1 MMLTLLFPGQGSQY
15 PGMHQKWLEYK
26 SFSSTLEEASDHL
39 KLNLSS
45 LLEEGSSEQL
55 QQTSLTQPL
64 ILTVSYGILRVL
76 KAEGVKE
83 GAVLGHSL
91 GSYTAMVASG
101 AISFKDG
108 LSITRKRGEM
118 VEELLGRDFEG
129 GLVAVMGLEEVS
141 VREIL
146 NSHPLLDITNVNAQD
161 QVVVGGKEEDI
172 TCLMVELKEKRIR
185 AVKLPVSHP
194 FHTRYLKKMVPLFA
208 EFLTGF
214 SFHTPA
220 VYYISPS
227 LAQVL
232 TEGETIKKV
241 LTQELTTPVRFTDSL
256 RKVRELGANCFL
268 EVGPRDVLSR
278 LTKRVLPE
286 VRAFSIDVEGL
297 EVLGRLGHVS

>member
-1 MMLTLLFPGQGSQY
+1 MLSLLFPGQGSQY
-15 PGMHQKWLEYK
+15 PGMHQKWMEYK
-26 SFSSTLEEASDHL
+26 TFSSTLEEAGDYL
-39 KLNLSS
+39 KLNLLS

-64 ILTVSYGILRVL
+64 ILTVSYGVLRVL
-76 KAEGVKE
+76 KEKGAREGV
-83 GAVLGHSL
+83 VLGHSL
-91 GSYTAMVASG
+91 GSYTALLASG
-101 AISFKDG
+101 VISFKDG

-118 VEELLGRDFEG
+118 VEELLGGDFKGE
-129 GLVAVMGLEEVS
+129 LVAVMGLEEAQ

-146 NSHPLLDITNVNAQD
+146 NNHPLLDITNINALD

-172 TCLMVELKEKRIR
+172 TRLMVELKEKRIR
-185 AVKLPVSHP
+185 AVKLSVSHP
-194 FHTRYLKKMVPLFA
+194 FHTRYLKEMVPLFA
-208 EFLTGF
+208 EFLADF
-214 SFHTPA
+214 SFQTPA

-232 TEGETIKKV
+232 TDGETIKKV
-241 LTQELTTPVRFTDSL
+241 LTNELITPVHFVNSI

-268 EVGPRDVLSR
+268 EVGPGDILSR

-286 VRAFSIDVEGL
+286 VKVGSIDLEGL